1 MGRFLRRK
9 HVTEDQPE
17 EQSFW
22 QVPARYNFSRDVV
35 EAYAADP
42 LRPALT
48 FVDRDGVIDR
58 RTFADVAIDAGR
70 WAGLLRSRGL
80 EPGDRVL
87 VVVGLN
93 RTWHGVMLGALKAGL
108 VAIPCPASLDVAE
121 IHRRAR
127 DAGARVAVVEADR
140 AAEVWQP
147 DAPLTIVVV
156 DEVEPELREI
166 PPIQPTHDTAA
177 EDDALILY
185 TSGTTG
191 APKGT
196 ILTHASTWAARVP
209 AEHWLDARTGDLVW
223 CTVGTSWALSIWSI
237 LFYPWSRGAESV
249 LHDAGFD
256 AEQRFDL
263 LQRLGVTVLCQSPT
277 EYRLLT
283 EAPWISRFDLGRLRH
298 AVSSGERLE
307 LETITAFRKVFD
319 VTIHDGYGQAENA
332 LLVANARGTAV
343 KPGSMGLPLPGHEIA
358 VVDDEGTE
366 LPADV
371 EGDLALRGRPPT
383 LFVGYVEGTAET
395 ADVFRGDWYLTGDR
409 ATRDA
414 DGYVWF
420 TGRGA
425 PLREVAADRA
435 RAAAAREAEIPRAR
449 ERARGRRH
457 GG

>member
-108 VAIPCPASLDVAE
+108 VAIPCPASLDIAE

-332 LLVANARGTAV
+332 LLVANARGNCGQA
-343 KPGSMGLPLPGHEIA
+343 
-358 VVDDEGTE
+358 
-366 LPADV
+366 
-371 EGDLALRGRPPT
+371 
-383 LFVGYVEGTAET
+383 
-395 ADVFRGDWYLTGDR
+395 
-409 ATRDA
+409 
-414 DGYVWF
+414 WF
-420 TGRGA
+420 DGA
-425 PLREVAADRA
+425 PSPGPRDRS
-435 RAAAAREAEIPRAR
+435 
-449 ERARGRRH
+449 GRRR
-457 GG
+457 GNRASGRRRG